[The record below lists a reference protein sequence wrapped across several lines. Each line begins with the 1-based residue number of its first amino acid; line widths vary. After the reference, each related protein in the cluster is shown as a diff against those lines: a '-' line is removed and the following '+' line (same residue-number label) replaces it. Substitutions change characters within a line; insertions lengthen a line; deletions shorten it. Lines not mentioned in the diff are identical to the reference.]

1 MVQRTESEIK
11 AYVDGY
17 NACYKDFTE
26 CMKNRKSLVDAV
38 RKMNVFLSVVNAVV
52 EKEGD
57 AERKETEDE

>member
-26 CMKNRKSLVDAV
+26 CLKNRKSLVDAV
-38 RKMNVFLSVVNAVV
+38 RKMNVFLSAVNAVV

-57 AERKETEDE
+57 ADADS

>member
-1 MVQRTESEIK
+1 MIKRTESEIK

-57 AERKETEDE
+57 ADGEIH

>member
-38 RKMNVFLSVVNAVV
+38 RKMDAIKAAVNATIVTG
-52 EKEGD
+52 EGGRNVSESD
-57 AERKETEDE
+57 

>member
-38 RKMNVFLSVVNAVV
+38 RKMDAIKAAVNATIVT
-52 EKEGD
+52 EEGGRNVSESD
-57 AERKETEDE
+57 

>member
-1 MVQRTESEIK
+1 MVKRTESEIK

-38 RKMNVFLSVVNAVV
+38 RKMEVFLSVVNAVV

-57 AERKETEDE
+57 ADGQG

>member
-17 NACYKDFTE
+17 NACSKYFTE
-26 CMKNRKSLVDAV
+26 CLKNRKSLVDAV
-38 RKMNVFLSVVNAVV
+38 RKMNVFLSAVNAVV

-57 AERKETEDE
+57 ADADS